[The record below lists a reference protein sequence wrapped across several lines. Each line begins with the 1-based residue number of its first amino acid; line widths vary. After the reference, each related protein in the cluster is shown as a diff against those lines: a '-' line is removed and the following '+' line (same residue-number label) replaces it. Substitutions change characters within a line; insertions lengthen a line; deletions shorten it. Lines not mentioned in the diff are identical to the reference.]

1 MATATVEQTNK
12 RSSRAKSQ
20 ERLALALIAPTLIV
34 LTIVIVIPVIQ
45 SVKQA
50 LYGQPG
56 LDPET
61 GFIND
66 TEPFVGVKNFTD
78 IFTGSG
84 ERFWNAF
91 WNTTLFGVVT
101 VVL

>member
-1 MATATVEQTNK
+1 MTTATVEQTNK

-45 SVKQA
+45 SVKQT

-61 GFIND
+61 GFVNE
-66 TEPFVGVKNFTD
+66 TERAVGSHYFAV
-78 IFTGSG
+78 IFT
-84 ERFWNAF
+84 
-91 WNTTLFGVVT
+91 
-101 VVL
+101 